1 MALRPMNKIVPD
13 NRYTFLV
20 IDVEEK
26 MVQHPDDAKADKSFR
41 DSRQVQ
47 KQIDGVPVWSV
58 QVKAT
63 HPNGDRG
70 LMSVSVPSDNE
81 PHFDGDVEFDNL
93 TVGVWGT
100 NGRSG
105 MYFTADGVHS
115 KGEAPKNPTA
125 GQVK

>member
-26 MVQHPDDAKADKSFR
+26 MVQHPDDAKNGVSFR

-47 KQIDGVPVWSV
+47 KRIDGVPVWSV
-58 QVKAT
+58 QVKAS
-63 HPNGDRG
+63 HPSGERG
-70 LMSVSVPSDNE
+70 LMAVSVPADKE
-81 PHFDGDVEFDNL
+81 PEYDGHVEFDNL

-105 MYFTADGVHS
+105 MYFMADGVRA
-115 KGEAPKNPTA
+115 KGEAPKHPAA